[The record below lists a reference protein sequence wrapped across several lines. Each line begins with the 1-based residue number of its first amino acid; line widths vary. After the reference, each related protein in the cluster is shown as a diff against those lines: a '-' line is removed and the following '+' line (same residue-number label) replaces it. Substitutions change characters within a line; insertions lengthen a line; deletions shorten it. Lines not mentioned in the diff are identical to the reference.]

1 MPVTI
6 CDVCDEPA
14 AQGRP
19 LVRVYAL
26 DWSPLDVHEDC
37 WSDDDAD
44 SGTPVACTTNQA
56 HATPNTAIC
65 QPANHGDV
73 HTIATIAPLISTCV
87 P

>member
-1 MPVTI
+1 MTI

-19 LVRVYAL
+19 LIRVYAL

-44 SGTPVACTTNQA
+44 SGPAQA
-56 HATPNTAIC
+56 RAALDHARR
-65 QPANHGDV
+65 
-73 HTIATIAPLISTCV
+73 SR
-87 P
+87 